1 MEIERKWL
9 LKCFPNTLKLLEEV
23 EVSQGYLSTEET
35 EVRIRE
41 YTHTDTNHINYLLTV
56 KGSGDIERPEA
67 EEYVSK
73 SFFEEVVE
81 IIGKPLIHKDF
92 RKYRLPDGRVL
103 EVSHV
108 DAGTKHEFYYAEI
121 EFDNIEEAES
131 YQLEIPEIIEDITY
145 NKYYKMKNYW
155 RRTRG

>member
-9 LKCFPNTLKLLEEV
+9 LKCFPNTLELLEEV

-41 YTHTDTNHINYLLTV
+41 YTHTDTNHIDYLLTV

-81 IIGKPLIHKDF
+81 IIGKPLIHKDLGKN
-92 RKYRLPDGRVL
+92 RL
-103 EVSHV
+103 EVCMC
-108 DAGTKHEFYYAEI
+108 
-121 EFDNIEEAES
+121 DNGENEVYSPSE
-131 YQLEIPEIIEDITY
+131 LEILEFTY
-145 NKYYKMKNYW
+145 
-155 RRTRG
+155 